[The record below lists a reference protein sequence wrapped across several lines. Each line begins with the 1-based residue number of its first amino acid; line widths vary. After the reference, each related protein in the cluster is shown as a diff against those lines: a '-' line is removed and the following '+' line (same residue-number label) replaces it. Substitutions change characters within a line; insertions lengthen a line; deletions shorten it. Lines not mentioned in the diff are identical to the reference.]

1 MSLTIKQIEYIKN
14 FISQEVPNPN
24 IEDGRSHGK
33 CKEPSN
39 DLPQRYN
46 KAECEKVIYG
56 ENNTFIVLGR
66 DRVGSLNDDSYG
78 AKSQNN
84 CGAIDIV
91 AGRISA
97 FAEDLNTFEG
107 KVNPSFSADA
117 SRIYISQKSKVDE
130 YFKICKGRG
139 GHEGGKAAIAIKS
152 DDVRL
157 IARHSLKLVTVPE
170 NLVSP
175 GDPAINLTGVQ
186 LIAGNDD
193 SDLQPIPK
201 GNNLVAALKKII
213 EDINKLA
220 GIVKGFAEIQT
231 KFNKVIAE
239 HTHITTFYA
248 NETIQPHGETF
259 KEGIAT
265 PLQMYFK
272 VDSGLN
278 SFTSNI
284 KKTDLEFVQSINSTY
299 HFLN

>member
-1 MSLTIKQIEYIKN
+1 M
-14 FISQEVPNPN
+14 
-24 IEDGRSHGK
+24 HGK

-39 DLPQRYN
+39 DLVSRYN
-46 KAECEKVIYG
+46 KAECEKVING

-66 DRVGSLNDDSYG
+66 DRYSNLNDDSYG

-97 FAEDLNTFEG
+97 FTSRLKEIKG
-107 KVNPSFSADA
+107 RINPSFSADA
-117 SRIYISQKSKVDE
+117 SRIYLSQKADVDR
-130 YFKICKGRG
+130 YFSLCKGRG
-139 GHEGGKAAIAIKS
+139 GSEGGKAAIAIKS
-152 DDVRL
+152 DDVRI

-201 GNNLVAALKKII
+201 GKNLVTALKKII

-220 GIVKGFAEIQT
+220 GIVKGFAEIQD
-231 KFNKVIAE
+231 KFNAVIAK
-239 HTHITTFYA
+239 HTHITTFFGDQ
-248 NETIQPHGETF
+248 TILPHGETF
-259 KEGIAT
+259 KQGIAT
-265 PLQMYFK
+265 PLQTYFK
-272 VDSGLN
+272 VESGLN
-278 SFTSNI
+278 AFTSNI
-284 KKTDLEFVQSINSTY
+284 KKTDLEFVQNINSTH